1 MCIIDNSMAK
11 PRDNGRW
18 LKFRFSSSGNH
29 EGWWHRRGGA
39 AATAEVEFAGRREVT
54 RDHRPLCV
62 ITNRPAR
69 TVLFNRTKVQEVS
82 SYPPPYS
89 TCLSFF
95 LFDPPNARRKKK
107 RRGRMWPSEK
117 TRSNKDVQIFE
128 RANDISRLGELRR
141 SNLRISPHYSIL
153 ILRDFYHIFIP
164 LCFIWRKKVNLRNLL
179 ESYKNL
185 IRKNLEI

>member
-1 MCIIDNSMAK
+1 MFFYFSNEKDISMCIIDNSIAK
-11 PRDNGRW
+11 PRGNGRW

-107 RRGRMWPSEK
+107 RRGRTWPSEK
-117 TRSNKDVQIFE
+117 TRIQQGCPN
-128 RANDISRLGELRR
+128 
-141 SNLRISPHYSIL
+141 
-153 ILRDFYHIFIP
+153 
-164 LCFIWRKKVNLRNLL
+164 IW
-179 ESYKNL
+179 ESKWYLSVRWAAAK
-185 IRKNLEI
+185 